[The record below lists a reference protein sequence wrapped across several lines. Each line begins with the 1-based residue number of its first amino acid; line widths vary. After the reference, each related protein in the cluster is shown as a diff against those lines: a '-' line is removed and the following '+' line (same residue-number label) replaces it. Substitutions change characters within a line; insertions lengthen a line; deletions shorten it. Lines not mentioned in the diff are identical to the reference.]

1 MTLKNTPPIVWLPA
15 DHRNMAYEDG
25 NLPYLM
31 LGHKY
36 ADAAKR
42 GANAQP
48 VVFALAGSEDIDNLI
63 NQVDGVMLT
72 GSPANVHPSHFGQGV
87 ADESLPL
94 DPVRDSL
101 TLPLVQACLKHGVP
115 LLGICRGFQEI
126 NVALGGTLHQQVQNV
141 PGKSDHREDKSQLV
155 KDQYGLSHSIRL
167 ERGSVFAQWA
177 GGETAQVNSLHGQGI
192 DRLANELQPL
202 AWADDGLVEAYA
214 VKQASNFAYAMQWH
228 PEWRFWETPFYAA
241 VFKAFGEACRNYQSE
256 RLMRSQHQAH
266 EVLMQ

>member
-1 MTLKNTPPIVWLPA
+1 MCQRNAPLMVWLPA

-36 ADAAKR
+36 ADAIKR

-48 VVFALAGSEDIDNLI
+48 VVFALAAREDIESLI
-63 NQVDGVMLT
+63 SQVDGVMLT

-87 ADESLPL
+87 ADPTLPL
-94 DPVRDSL
+94 DPARDSL

-126 NVALGGTLHQQVQNV
+126 NVALGGSLHQEVQNV
-141 PGKSDHREDKSQLV
+141 AGKNDHREDKNRLG
-155 KDQYGLSHSIRL
+155 KDQYGFAHSVRL
-167 ERGSVFAQWA
+167 AEGSVFAQWA

-192 DRLANELQPL
+192 DRLADGLQPL
-202 AWADDGLVEAYA
+202 AWAEDNLVEAYA
-214 VKQASNFAYAMQWH
+214 VKQASSFAYAMQWH
-228 PEWRFWETPFYAA
+228 PEWRFWETPFYGA
-241 VFKAFGEACRNYQSE
+241 VFKSFGQACKVYQSE
-256 RLMRSQHQAH
+256 RLMRLQHQAH
-266 EVLMQ
+266 